1 MVLNS
6 LTKVNEYVSLG
17 QQQELV
23 LLCETRHKQEIDNIY
38 KKIIEKGS
46 HVILV
51 TGPSSSGKTTFSNVL
66 SNKFEVPPLV
76 LSVDNFFYGGD
87 EIDKT
92 DSNYETF
99 ESIAGVNVELL
110 NECIYSLLRYEPTN
124 VPRFDFTANRNI
136 KNDRVVTLRQGQEI
150 ILEGTHAFNEVFV
163 PKLDGK
169 EKFKAFI
176 YVGEDFDLGGGE
188 VLTGRDIRLIRRSV
202 RDQLYRGSKVDRT
215 QTLWGNVVRFEKDFI
230 MPYLE
235 SADSVFNTFLAYE
248 PCIMKTYLDAFLRE
262 CSDLNYTK
270 YIRSLNEKI
279 SEFKAI
285 DEGLIPKESLL
296 KEFIRR

>member
-6 LTKVNEYVSLG
+6 LTKVNEYVALG

-46 HVILV
+46 HVVLV
-51 TGPSSSGKTTFSNVL
+51 TGPSSSGKTTFSNIL
-66 SNKFEVPPLV
+66 SSKFEVPPLV
-76 LSVDNFFYGGD
+76 LSVDNFFYGAD

-92 DSNYETF
+92 DGNYENF
-99 ESIAGVNVELL
+99 ESIAAVNVELL
-110 NECIYSLLRYEPTN
+110 NECIYSLLKYEPTN
-124 VPRFDFTANRNI
+124 IPRFDFTQDRSI
-136 KNDRVVTLRQGQEI
+136 KNDKVITLRQGQEI
-150 ILEGTHAFNEVFV
+150 ILEGTHAFNEVLM
-163 PKLDGK
+163 PKLEGK

-248 PCIMKTYLDAFLRE
+248 PCVMKTYLDAFLRE
-262 CSDLNYTK
+262 CGEMNYTK

-279 SEFKAI
+279 SAFDTI
-285 DEGLIPKESLL
+285 DERLIPKESLL
-296 KEFIRR
+296 KEFIKR